1 MQFRGRQGSIGNVP
15 TRIGRYPNEFVP
27 ANETRLRIPR
37 AEPLG
42 NAIEISDRLYR
53 SRGRGPMVEI

>member
-1 MQFRGRQGSIGNVP
+1 MEKRADVP

-37 AEPLG
+37 AEPL
-42 NAIEISDRLYR
+42 EMRLKFQIGYIDP
-53 SRGRGPMVEI
+53 RGRGPMVEI